1 VSRICNGFDE
11 IEYGRIFII
20 IFAMNNPIVVTSSD
34 QIINALHFKPFRSKV
49 ERRVIPFMP
58 LPHEPQ
64 FMDIKTPWG
73 AVLTAK
79 SGDFLISEVDTPD
92 DFWPVDPGIFEESY
106 VLLRPGYCVKKAIT
120 LLTPLTEVTHGDP
133 DALVTVVTMEGSE
146 TVRAGDFFLAKG
158 VKGEVWP
165 YPKEKISQVMMPADD

>member
-1 VSRICNGFDE
+1 MFMSS
-11 IEYGRIFII
+11 
-20 IFAMNNPIVVTSSD
+20 PIVVTSSD
-34 QIINALHFKPFRSKV
+34 SILNTLHFKPYRSKV

-58 LPHEPQ
+58 LPNEPQ
-64 FMDIKTPWG
+64 SMDIKTPWG

-79 SGDFLISEVDTPD
+79 SGDMLVSEVDKPN
-92 DFWPVDPGIFEESY
+92 DFWPVNPVIFEESY
-106 VLLRPGYCVKKAIT
+106 VIIRPGYCIKRAIT

-146 TVRAGDFFLAKG
+146 TVRAGDFYLAKG

-165 YPKEKISQVMMPADD
+165 YPKDKIAQVMMPADD